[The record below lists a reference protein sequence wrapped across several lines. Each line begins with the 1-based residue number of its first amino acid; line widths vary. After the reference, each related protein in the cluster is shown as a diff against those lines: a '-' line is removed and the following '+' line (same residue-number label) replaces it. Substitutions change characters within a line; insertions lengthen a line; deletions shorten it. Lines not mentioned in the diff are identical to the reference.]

1 MTVLD
6 VKNKK
11 FIVVVAREMPCIVSF
26 NEKQRFIGMA
36 ASASLTMAPK
46 NTISK
51 IKRFIGRKFSDPEVQ
66 QDLRVLPFKVTEG
79 PDGCPLIHVQYLGE
93 KKSFTPSQILGM
105 ILSNLKELAEKNL
118 QTHVTDSVIGIL
130 VFFSEVQHRAM
141 LDAAA
146 ITGLRPVRLI
156 HEMTATALAYGIYK
170 TDLPDIDPINVVFVD
185 VGHVA
190 MQICVAAFKKGQLKV
205 LGHAF
210 DRSLGGRDFD
220 EVLFQHFYLKFKEEY
235 KIDVLSNARACQR
248 LRAACEKTKKVLSAK
263 LEAPLNIECLIDE
276 KDVKG
281 FLKREDFEK
290 LAQPILERVRVL
302 CERAL
307 AEAKLSSNNLYAVEV
322 VGSGSRVPAILKIL
336 TNCAMLSPTFR
347 VHEFEVQDAFPLN
360 VCLAWKGVAP
370 ECEEGETCCSIVFPK
385 GNAIPSTKMLTFYR
399 SGSFLL
405 DVMYADTHD
414 LPPGTSQKMSN
425 FAIGPFKPTTTDK
438 PKIKVKIRLNL
449 HGIVSVESAT
459 MIEEEEVEVPLEKTE
474 GDLSSM
480 DIEGNQAVKV
490 PYLNSPSMGAAK
502 NGTTDPSAMD
512 TVETNSNTKYADM
525 ESPKKIMS
533 KKKKTKRTDVLVKE
547 SIFGVVAQAYL
558 QKAIEQ
564 EYEMALQDRV
574 MEETKA
580 KKNAVKAYYANDTQR
595 EQLTARLQDIE
606 DWFYDE
612 GENETKGV
620 YVAKL
625 VELKKLGYPIEE
637 WFKKLQSRAFHVY
650 SVWHCTRDLHDA
662 AYSNDSKFD
671 HIDAADYEKFISECE
686 KAKIWLE
693 AKQEQKPTSPKA
705 TNPDFLCVEVK
716 EKTETSD
723 RFCKPMMVKPL
734 LATPL
739 EWSATPKDFEKIA
752 TEGVGQDNVG
762 AVEPIEAENQN
773 SEFAMERCHESDR
786 LRLLRVM
793 ISSSCNF

>member
-1 MTVLD
+1 MVLNYES
-6 VKNKK
+6 K
-11 FIVVVAREMPCIVSF
+11 REMPCIVSF
-26 NEKQRFIGMA
+26 NEKQRFIGME
-36 ASASLTMAPK
+36 ASAFLTMAPK

-66 QDLRVLPFKVTEG
+66 QDLCVLPFKVTEG

-93 KKSFTPSQILGM
+93 KKSFTPSQILRM
-105 ILSNLKELAEKNL
+105 ILSNLKAIAEKNL
-118 QTHVTDSVIGIL
+118 QTHVTDCVIGIL

-141 LDAAA
+141 LDAALIA
-146 ITGLRPVRLI
+146 GLRPLRLM
-156 HEMTATALAYGIYK
+156 HETTATTLAYGIYK
-170 TDLPDIDPINVVFVD
+170 TDLPDTDPINVVFVD
-185 VGHVA
+185 VSHVA
-190 MQICVAAFKKGQLKV
+190 MQICIAAFKKGQLKV

-220 EVLFQHFYLKFKEEY
+220 EVLFQHFCLKFKEEY
-235 KIDVLSNARACQR
+235 KIDVLSNARACQC
-248 LRAACEKTKKVLSAK
+248 LRAACEKMKKVLSAK

-307 AEAKLSSNNLYAVEV
+307 AEAKLSSNKLYAVEV

-336 TNCAMLSPTFR
+336 TNCAMLRPTFR
-347 VHEFEVQDAFPLN
+347 VHEFEVQDAFPFN
-360 VCLAWKGVAP
+360 VCLAWKGAAP
-370 ECEEGETCCSIVFPK
+370 ECEEGETAVENSLSSIVFPK

-414 LPPGTSQKMSN
+414 LPPGTSQKLSN
-425 FAIGPFKPTTTDK
+425 FAIGPFKPTTADK
-438 PKIKVKIRLNL
+438 AKIKVNIRLNL

-459 MIEEEEVEVPLEKTE
+459 MIEEEEVEVPVEKTE
-474 GDLSSM
+474 GGLSSM
-480 DIEGNQAVKV
+480 DTEGNQAVKV
-490 PYLNSPSMGAAK
+490 PDLNNPSMGAAN

-533 KKKKTKRTDVLVKE
+533 KKKKTKRTDVPVKE
-547 SIFGVVAQAYL
+547 SIFGVIAQADL
-558 QKAIEQ
+558 QKAVEQ

-574 MEETKA
+574 MEETKD
-580 KKNAVKAYYANDTQR
+580 KKNAMYEKYREYATDTER
-595 EQLTARLQDIE
+595 EQLTARLQDIK

-625 VELKKLGYPIEE
+625 AELKKLGYPM
-637 WFKKLQSRAFHVY
+637 RN
-650 SVWHCTRDLHDA
+650 VWHCTRDLHDA

-734 LATPL
+734 PVTPL

-762 AVEPIEAENQN
+762 AAEPIEAENQN
-773 SEFAMERCHESDR
+773 SEFAMERWSIVAQTD
-786 LRLLRVM
+786 
-793 ISSSCNF
+793 

>member
-1 MTVLD
+1 MVLNYES
-6 VKNKK
+6 K
-11 FIVVVAREMPCIVSF
+11 REMPCIVSF

-36 ASASLTMAPK
+36 TSASLTTAPK

-51 IKRFIGRKFSDPEVQ
+51 IKRFIGIKFSDPEVQ
-66 QDLRVLPFKVTEG
+66 QDLCVLPFKVTEG

-93 KKSFTPSQILGM
+93 KKSFTPSQILRM
-105 ILSNLKELAEKNL
+105 ILSNLKAIAEKNL
-118 QTHVTDSVIGIL
+118 QTHVTDCVIGIL

-141 LDAAA
+141 LDAALIA
-146 ITGLRPVRLI
+146 GLRPLRLM
-156 HEMTATALAYGIYK
+156 HETTATTLAYGIYK
-170 TDLPDIDPINVVFVD
+170 TDLPDTDPINVVFVD
-185 VGHVA
+185 VSHVA
-190 MQICVAAFKKGQLKV
+190 MQICIAAFKKGQLKV

-220 EVLFQHFYLKFKEEY
+220 EVLFQHFCLKFKEEY
-235 KIDVLSNARACQR
+235 RIDVLSNARACQR
-248 LRAACEKTKKVLSAK
+248 LRAACEKMKKVLSAK
-263 LEAPLNIECLIDE
+263 LEAPLNTECLIDE

-290 LAQPILERVRVL
+290 LAQPILERIRVL

-307 AEAKLSSNNLYAVEV
+307 AKAKLSSNKLYAVEV
-322 VGSGSRVPAILKIL
+322 CECIARGCALH
-336 TNCAMLSPTFR
+336 CAMLRPTFR
-347 VHEFEVQDAFPLN
+347 VHEFEVQDAFPFN
-360 VCLAWKGVAP
+360 VCLAWKGAAP
-370 ECEEGETCCSIVFPK
+370 ECEEGETAVENSLSSIVFPK

-414 LPPGTSQKMSN
+414 LPPGTSQKLSN

-438 PKIKVKIRLNL
+438 AKIKVNIRLNL

-459 MIEEEEVEVPLEKTE
+459 MIEEEEVEVPVEKTE
-474 GDLSSM
+474 GGLSSM
-480 DIEGNQAVKV
+480 DTEGNQAVKV
-490 PYLNSPSMGAAK
+490 PDLDNPSMGAAK

-533 KKKKTKRTDVLVKE
+533 KKKKTKRTDVPVKE
-547 SIFGVVAQAYL
+547 SIFGVVAQADL
-558 QKAIEQ
+558 QKAVEQ

-574 MEETKA
+574 MEETKD
-580 KKNAVKAYYANDTQR
+580 KKNAMYEKYREYATDTER
-595 EQLTARLQDIE
+595 EQLTARLQDIK

-625 VELKKLGYPIEE
+625 AELKKLGYPIEE
-637 WFKKLQSRAFHVY
+637 WFKKLQSRAFH
-650 SVWHCTRDLHDA
+650 
-662 AYSNDSKFD
+662 
-671 HIDAADYEKFISECE
+671 FISECE

-734 LATPL
+734 PATPL

-762 AVEPIEAENQN
+762 AAEPIEAENQN
-773 SEFAMERCHESDR
+773 SEFAMERWSVVVVLKQMREPSDDR
-786 LRLLRVM
+786 SAGRDAALYFTFGLL
-793 ISSSCNF
+793 S